1 MSETEWEHLQNQ
13 FEKAEDGAHVD
24 FGEFLAL
31 VQQEGFYREVL
42 VENLIKT

>member
-13 FEKAEDGAHVD
+13 FEKANDGDQVD

-31 VQQEGFYREVL
+31 V
-42 VENLIKT
+42 